1 MPVSCIDLLLY
12 YPLLEGRKKSL
23 HLFKFNRFDKTDKHV
38 FAVHLPVELV
48 SENFY
53 LSYKDMNLHLSPFA
67 STIAFLPFLPERN
80 TIIHHAMRL
89 SLNVNFFSF
98 IALFTVGA
106 DLGSGTVVNW
116 SHHGVWFDFPFK
128 TRPDQ
133 FPNFFL
139 LGVHFDLP
147 IEASPHFFHLDL
159 ESLDFDVLREYIIL
173 IVWQIDIFHYA
184 CFGRVC
190 PSYVHDLAGQCAHQG
205 LKSLNSVKLHFSK
218 LICTLLVEWKLLCFQ
233 CQKSKVLMC
242 QNSKSTKAI
251 MGQHR
256 DSWHWHFSCRQ
267 VVSLKSSAS
276 SLTRCTGK
284 SGKSCSIA
292 NGVCL
297 GRILAQPIWVW
308 WAGPED
314 CPGKERE
321 SDFAEDGK
329 DCNSDNIIWT
339 TQNHNKSEYEIRI
352 IHTSIN
358 IATYLDLMPH
368 ALNFYNCSVEWKDRS
383 RNLEKMGGQ
392 KGRSPCVASER
403 CRPECRLTTR
413 PDGAFLKVSGKVM
426 SSPLKE
432 RSSGESLECKIH
444 QDSWPVSVGIEV
456 IRA

>member
-1 MPVSCIDLLLY
+1 MTLDIDTFLAGRWYHWNPALL
-12 YPLLEGRKKSL
+12 PW
-23 HLFKFNRFDKTDKHV
+23 HV
-38 FAVHLPVELV
+38 VLV
-48 SENFY
+48 S
-53 LSYKDMNLHLSPFA
+53 LVSHVPLPM
-67 STIAFLPFLPERN
+67 AF
-80 TIIHHAMRL
+80 
-89 SLNVNFFSF
+89 
-98 IALFTVGA
+98 G
-106 DLGSGTVVNW
+106 
-116 SHHGVWFDFPFK
+116 
-128 TRPDQ
+128 
-133 FPNFFL
+133 
-139 LGVHFDLP
+139 
-147 IEASPHFFHLDL
+147 
-159 ESLDFDVLREYIIL
+159 
-173 IVWQIDIFHYA
+173 
-184 CFGRVC
+184 
-190 PSYVHDLAGQCAHQG
+190 
-205 LKSLNSVKLHFSK
+205 
-218 LICTLLVEWKLLCFQ
+218 
-233 CQKSKVLMC
+233 
-242 QNSKSTKAI
+242 
-251 MGQHR
+251 
-256 DSWHWHFSCRQ
+256 
-267 VVSLKSSAS
+267 
-276 SLTRCTGK
+276 
-284 SGKSCSIA
+284 
-292 NGVCL
+292 L